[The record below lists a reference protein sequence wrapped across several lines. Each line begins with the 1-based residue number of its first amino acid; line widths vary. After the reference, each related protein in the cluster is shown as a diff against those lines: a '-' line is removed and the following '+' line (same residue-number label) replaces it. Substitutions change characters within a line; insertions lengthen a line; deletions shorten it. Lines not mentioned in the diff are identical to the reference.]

1 MPNRITHCLVDFLF
15 KLIQRRNFQSV
26 PRMEMFMKT
35 VLRFAACIAI
45 GAATVGCATV
55 ALAPGAEQ
63 VRITKNAA
71 DVASCMAVGN
81 VRQPPDQNVDMRNL
95 TVGVG
100 GDTLFVTESLPVL
113 GRGDYIKAG
122 VAYRCSK

>member
-1 MPNRITHCLVDFLF
+1 MDFLF
-15 KLIQRRNFQSV
+15 KLIQRRNFQYV

-35 VLRFAACIAI
+35 VLRFAACIAF
-45 GAATVGCATV
+45 GAATAGCATV

-100 GDTLFVTESLPVL
+100 GDTLFVTESQLRL
-113 GRGDYIKAG
+113 GGSDYIMAG